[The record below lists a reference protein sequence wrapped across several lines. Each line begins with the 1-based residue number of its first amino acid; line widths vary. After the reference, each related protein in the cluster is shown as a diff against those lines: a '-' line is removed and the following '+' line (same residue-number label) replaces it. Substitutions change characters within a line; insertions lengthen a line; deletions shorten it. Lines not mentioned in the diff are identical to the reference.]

1 MAILNHTCEEC
12 DSTFTIKYD
21 DEVVAD
27 APHFCPF
34 CGEMLIETDE
44 IQRDDD

>member
-1 MAILNHTCEEC
+1 MSTLNHTCEEC
-12 DSTFTIKYD
+12 DSAFTVKYD
-21 DEVVAD
+21 DEIVAD